1 MKCAA
6 LQWDVQRG
14 VVEANLRAAEAALGA
29 ARAGGAQLVVL
40 PELWTTSF
48 PGAEIELDAELLDG
62 AARGREWAQAVSAKY
77 GLVVAGSYLA
87 PSPVELVGRFFNRLV
102 VFDQGAQLFQYDKLH
117 LFQPT
122 AEHEVFTAG
131 SSAPPVVDSSVGRLS
146 GVICYDLR
154 FGELFT
160 HILEAG
166 ADVVVCPAQWPTAR
180 ESHWRA
186 LVMGRAVE
194 TQATFVAANRLGS
207 EVVGRA
213 ERWLEFPGN
222 SLVVDGHGVVSA
234 EGAGESGAV
243 IGELD
248 LAAAHS
254 LRVRVPVGKG
264 RRPDIYREWHR

>member
-14 VVEANLRAAEAALGA
+14 ALEANLEAAEAALGA
-29 ARAGGAQLVVL
+29 ARAAGARLVVL

-48 PGAEIELDAELLDG
+48 PGAETELDAKLLE
-62 AARGREWAQAVSAKY
+62 AADRGREWAQAVSAEH
-77 GLVVAGSYLA
+77 GMVVAGSYLA
-87 PSPVELVGRFFNRLV
+87 SSPAELAGRFFNRLV
-102 VFDQGAQLFQYDKLH
+102 VFDQGAQLFEYDKLH

-160 HILEAG
+160 HVLEAG
-166 ADVVVCPAQWPTAR
+166 AEVVVCPAQWPTAR

-194 TQATFVAANRLGS
+194 TQATFVAANRLGG
-207 EVVGRA
+207 EAVGRA

-234 EGAGESGAV
+234 EGVGQSGAV
-243 IGELD
+243 LGKLD
-248 LAAAHS
+248 LTAARS

-264 RRPDIYREWHR
+264 RRPDVYREWRP